1 MSKMHFYLRERI
13 DRIKTKIETE
23 LKYKKVLTRT
33 QKIIITWLVLF
44 LYWIIL
50 SAKFEI
56 FSMVI
61 GLGLSFI
68 VSIFTYDLIT
78 KDIRSRGHIIER
90 ILNFVLLYVPE
101 LIFIYLFRLIEANV
115 NVAKHVIFMD
125 IKPGI
130 VKIKTDLR
138 SDTGVTALANLI
150 TLTPGT
156 LTIDVKET
164 LEGNTLYVHWID
176 VKTFSSERAGDMI
189 KGGLD
194 KWLGRIFW

>member
-1 MSKMHFYLRERI
+1 MSKMHFYLRERV
-13 DRIKTKIETE
+13 DRIKAKVEAE
-23 LKYKKVLTRT
+23 LKYEKTLTKG
-33 QKIIITWLVLF
+33 QKIILTSGVLF
-44 LYWIIL
+44 LYWVIL
-50 SAKFEI
+50 SSSFEL
-56 FSMVI
+56 FSILI
-61 GLGLSFI
+61 GLVISLG
-68 VSIFTYDLIT
+68 VSIFTYELFT
-78 KDIRSRGHIIER
+78 KDIRSKGHLIER
-90 ILNFVLLYVPE
+90 ILSFSLIYIPE
-101 LIFIYLFRLIEANV
+101 LIFIYVFRLIEANV

-156 LTIDVKET
+156 LTVDVKET

-176 VKTFSSERAGDMI
+176 VKTFSSERAGDII

-194 KWLGRIFW
+194 KWLERIFW

>member
-13 DRIKTKIETE
+13 DKIKAKIETE
-23 LKYKKVLTRT
+23 LKYEKVLTKT
-33 QKIIITWLVLF
+33 QKIVLTCGVLF

-50 SAKFEI
+50 SSSFEF
-56 FSMVI
+56 FSVLI
-61 GLGLSFI
+61 GLAVSLGI
-68 VSIFTYDLIT
+68 SIFAYELFT
-78 KDIRSRGHIIER
+78 KDIRSRGHLIEK
-90 ILNFVLLYVPE
+90 ILSFSLIYVPE

-130 VKIKTDLR
+130 VKIRTDLR

-156 LTIDVKET
+156 LTVDVKET

-176 VKTFSSERAGDMI
+176 VKTFSSERAGDII

-194 KWLGRIFW
+194 KWLERIFW